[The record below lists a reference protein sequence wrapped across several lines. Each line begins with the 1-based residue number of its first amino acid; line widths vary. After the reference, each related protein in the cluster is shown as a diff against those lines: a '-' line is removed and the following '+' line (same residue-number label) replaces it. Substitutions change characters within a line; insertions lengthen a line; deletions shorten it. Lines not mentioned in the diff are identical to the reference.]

1 MFKTVVNIQFNTM
14 ECTSMDKT
22 FSMDIVQ
29 AGSQSEHLEIAD
41 AMSFKGPDNMTFM
54 YIIFGIQF
62 FGRAAVI

>member
-41 AMSFKGPDNMTFM
+41 AMSFKGPDNMTFIH
-54 YIIFGIQF
+54 IIFDAQF
-62 FGRAAVI
+62 FGGAVI